1 MPVKHTYIST
11 NRPTNT
17 VEAHTSIIR
26 IFYIVHVEQYIGLF
40 LYWGGRLNPQYKKR
54 PMYWSIV
61 HVGWAE
67 NIYQY
72 ILCTKMGIEQAALN
86 MHGNR

>member
-1 MPVKHTYIST
+1 MPVTHIYISM

-17 VEAHTSIIR
+17 VEGHTNIIR
-26 IFYIVHVEQYIGLF
+26 IFY
-40 LYWGGRLNPQYKKR
+40 K
-54 PMYWSIV
+54 V
-61 HVGWAE
+61 HVGWADK
-67 NIYQY
+67 IYQY

>member
-1 MPVKHTYIST
+1 MDRKHIKIVGMPVKHSYLST
-11 NRPTNT
+11 NRPTDT
-17 VEAHTSIIR
+17 VEAHTNIIR
-26 IFYIVHVEQYIGLF
+26 IFY
-40 LYWGGRLNPQYKKR
+40 
-54 PMYWSIV
+54 IV